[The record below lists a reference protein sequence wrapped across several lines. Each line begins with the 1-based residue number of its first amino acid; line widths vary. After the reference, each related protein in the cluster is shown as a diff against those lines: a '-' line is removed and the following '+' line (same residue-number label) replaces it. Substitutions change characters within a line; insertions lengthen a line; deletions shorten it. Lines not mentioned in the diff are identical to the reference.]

1 MIIEFFLKLCCRH
14 KWKSHAKVER
24 EWTQVEQ
31 ISLTSPFPQVHE
43 VGYSETTEV
52 LICEKCGKIRTIT
65 Y

>member
-1 MIIEFFLKLCCRH
+1 MIIEFLLKLCCRH

-24 EWTQVEQ
+24 EWTEMEQ
-31 ISLTSPFPQVHE
+31 IPPISPLSPVHE

-52 LICEKCGKIRTIT
+52 LICEKCGKIHTII